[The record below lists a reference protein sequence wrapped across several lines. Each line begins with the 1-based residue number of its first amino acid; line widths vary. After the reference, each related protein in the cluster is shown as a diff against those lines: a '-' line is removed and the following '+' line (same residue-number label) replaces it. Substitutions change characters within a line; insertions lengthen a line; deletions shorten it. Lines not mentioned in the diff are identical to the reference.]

1 MPGKNCPVE
10 QVIEKEKEC
19 LKALT
24 ALDLDP
30 RNLKVNKDG
39 RPAGCY
45 WLKGKGFFNKI
56 TDPNLTEP
64 EEFGN
69 RAGVCKTPGKFF
81 HSFKIVDLLQNIL
94 IEISISKIEN
104 MLFFSCSGCRCPV
117 HKLK

>member
-1 MPGKNCPVE
+1 MPLLGNTVYKHVPGKNCPVE
-10 QVIEKEKEC
+10 QVIEREKEC

-30 RNLKVNKDG
+30 RNLKVNKNG

-64 EEFGN
+64 AEFGD
-69 RAGVCKTPGKFF
+69 RAGVCKKPGKCSI
-81 HSFKIVDLLQNIL
+81 HSRLL
-94 IEISISKIEN
+94 ISY
-104 MLFFSCSGCRCPV
+104 
-117 HKLK
+117 KLYTIF

>member
-64 EEFGN
+64 EEFGD
-69 RAGVCKTPGKFF
+69 RAGVCKEPGECSIHLRWLISYKFDRNF
-81 HSFKIVDLLQNIL
+81 HI
-94 IEISISKIEN
+94 
-104 MLFFSCSGCRCPV
+104 
-117 HKLK
+117 